1 MEVVSLL
8 LLLACDVC
16 STDPVDDA
24 LVHIDRGDTPDFW
37 ETTDVV
43 ANANAVYTC
52 TGVRSLGVHQDQ
64 GGRLRWREQVD
75 FDGSHGSFPRCK
87 HVALRGDRLVVV
99 SERDELQPTPFV
111 AMLDVSEPLR
121 PVVLHEVSDSRLLA
135 GAALSGD
142 RLLVTASQSVVLFDH
157 ELNEVASA
165 PIAANRAERLPLGWL
180 VGSLEGEVHWL
191 DEDLTIL
198 RTESVEGPVLDLLV
212 RDEDVVV
219 AAGSVGL
226 VFLNEGD
233 PLTVDTHG
241 TALKLDL
248 LDTGELVV
256 ANWED
261 IRVYSPE
268 GELLAVEA
276 LLDKVDDARFLA
288 AGAHGQRIYAG
299 EWSGVHTLEYAPV
312 GGPEIRFE
320 VVTVKV
326 PEGGGSVEV
335 PLQNEGDATLL
346 LGELVAPRGWS
357 ATLPDRRLRPGEG
370 ATLTL
375 TASDEA
381 VDGEV
386 AICSNDADERPA
398 SITVRVGGEAL
409 GVGDL
414 FPEFAYRGVNSGE
427 VHTLSEQLGTPV
439 LLAYFATF

>member
-1 MEVVSLL
+1 VTLL

-16 STDPVDDA
+16 ETDPVDDA
-24 LVHIDRGDTPDFW
+24 LVHIDRSDTPDFW

-43 ANANAVYTC
+43 ANAKAVYTC
-52 TGVRSLGVHQDQ
+52 TGVRSLGVHEDQ
-64 GGRLRWREQVD
+64 GGRLNWRDQVD

-111 AMLDVSEPLR
+111 AMLDVSEPLS
-121 PVVLHEVSDSRLLA
+121 PVVLREVPDSRLLA
-135 GAALSGD
+135 GAALSAD
-142 RLLVTASQSVVLFDH
+142 RVLVTAAQSVVLFDH
-157 ELNEVASA
+157 ELNELASA
-165 PIAANRAERLPLGWL
+165 PIAANRAERLPNGWL

-191 DEDLTIL
+191 DEELNIL
-198 RTESVEGPVLDLLV
+198 RSETVEGPVLDLLV

-226 VFLNEGD
+226 VFLSEGD
-233 PLTVDTHG
+233 PLRVDTHG

-268 GELLAVEA
+268 GDLLAVEA
-276 LLDKVDDARFLA
+276 LLDEVVDARFLA

-299 EWSGVHTLEYAPV
+299 EWSGVHALEYAPV
-312 GGPEIRFE
+312 GGPEVRFE
-320 VVTVKV
+320 VSTVKV
-326 PEGGGSVEV
+326 AEDGGAVEV
-335 PLQNEGDATLL
+335 PVQNEGDATLV
-346 LGELVAPRGWS
+346 LGELVAPRGWTAS
-357 ATLPDRRLRPGEG
+357 LSDQRLQPGEE
-370 ATLTL
+370 ALLTL
-375 TASDEA
+375 TASADA

-386 AICSNDADERPA
+386 TLCSNDADERPA
-398 SITVRVGGEAL
+398 RITVQVGAEAL
-409 GVGDL
+409 GVGDA
-414 FPEFAYRGVNSGE
+414 FPDFAYRGVNSGE
-427 VHTLSEQLGTPV
+427 VHTLSEQLGRPV